1 MMNISKP
8 LLTAF
13 GVSLAG
19 VLAGCASVG
28 TAPAPTPPSQIVSN
42 GSVDEKEMI
51 TGSRVPRKTTEQML
65 RRIGASGA
73 KEMDRERPPSPG
85 PAVQ

>member
-8 LLTAF
+8 LVTAF
-13 GVSLAG
+13 GAALVGL
-19 VLAGCASVG
+19 LAGCASVD
-28 TAPAPTPPSQIVSN
+28 APAPAAPSQVASSS
-42 GSVDEKEMI
+42 SVDENATL
-51 TGSRVPRKTTEQML
+51 TGSRLPRKSTDQML

>member
-1 MMNISKP
+1 MMNTLKP

-13 GVSLAG
+13 GAALVGL
-19 VLAGCASVG
+19 LAGCASID
-28 TAPAPTPPSQIVSN
+28 TPAPTAPSQVAINS
-42 GSVDEKEMI
+42 SVDEKTTL
-51 TGSRVPRKTTEQML
+51 TGSRLPGKTTDQML

-85 PAVQ
+85 PQVP